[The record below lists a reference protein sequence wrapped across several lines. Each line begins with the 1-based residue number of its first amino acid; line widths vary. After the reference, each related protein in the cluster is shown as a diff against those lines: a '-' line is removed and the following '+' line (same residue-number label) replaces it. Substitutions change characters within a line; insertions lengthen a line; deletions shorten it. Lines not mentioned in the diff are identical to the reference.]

1 MMSYVAL
8 RQRLTD
14 SNLFSE
20 SSNDELYELT
30 EDTPFRS
37 PSAAAA
43 VMLGR
48 SANGRTEWKVES
60 TRQTYADW
68 QDADALPADSGD

>member
-1 MMSYVAL
+1 MMSYVSL

-14 SNLFSE
+14 SDLFSE
-20 SSNDELYELT
+20 SSNEELYELT

-48 SANGRTEWKVES
+48 SANGRTEWKVEGTGQS
-60 TRQTYADW
+60 YAAW
-68 QDADALPADSGD
+68 QDANAPLTETGE